1 MGGPLAIVQ
10 IDETG
15 VVHTTKLGPD
25 INAGHVLQPV
35 VAANRWFGAAP
46 ETEFDYCFVGCTVAP
61 GFDFLDFK
69 MGNPAKIRA
78 EFPKVTQKIERVMLE
93 NFGFAISRRV

>member
-1 MGGPLAIVQ
+1 MGGPLAIVE
-10 IDETG
+10 IDEAG

-61 GFDFLDFK
+61 GFDFLDFE
-69 MGNPAKIRA
+69 MGDPAKIRA
-78 EFPKVTQKIERVMLE
+78 EFPKVTQ
-93 NFGFAISRRV
+93 AIVRFL